1 MLITHAKLVF
11 CLQSVL
17 HRLLHRTLSCAFNG
31 WLSHAQQSRR
41 LGLSAAAVVARL
53 RNQALYAAWRSWQEL
68 VQEQR
73 EVAEKIA
80 TALGHWGN
88 GRLARAFNQWLDYW
102 QHRTLETVADVHYF
116 GRLLDTAWLAWH
128 RVASDSV
135 ATRGVEANKM
145 LTSRRALDCWRQ
157 FAQEAQRHKALPD
170 MLAALVTV
178 RTLQDWRMLTKA
190 NIQRQAAQH
199 AAALQHRKLLSLVGV
214 WLEAAR
220 ASALAAAKA
229 DAHWRR

>member
-135 ATRGVEANKM
+135 ATRGVEANKV

-178 RTLQDWRMLTKA
+178 RTLQDWRMLTKVSVA
-190 NIQRQAAQH
+190 
-199 AAALQHRKLLSLVGV
+199 G
-214 WLEAAR
+214 
-220 ASALAAAKA
+220 
-229 DAHWRR
+229 